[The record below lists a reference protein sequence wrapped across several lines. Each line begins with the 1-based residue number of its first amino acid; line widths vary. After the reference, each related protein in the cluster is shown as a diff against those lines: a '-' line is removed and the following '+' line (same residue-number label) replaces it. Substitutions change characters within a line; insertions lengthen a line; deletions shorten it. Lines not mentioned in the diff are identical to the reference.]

1 MKTIYKGEG
10 TISEAALSPGLQ
22 LAIVAD
28 KSATET
34 QIQCQYGNRESSEE
48 KVAGK
53 VLILQKTP

>member
-22 LAIVAD
+22 LAIVPD

-34 QIQCQYGNRESSEE
+34 QIQCQYGNREISEE